1 MTPQA
6 NVSLLVERRLSLLLE
21 DDLDAVEEAAVQLQP
36 LLPGILVDVFVQEH
50 PQVLE
55 VEDFA
60 EAIEVR

>member
-1 MTPQA
+1 M
-6 NVSLLVERRLSLLLE
+6 
-21 DDLDAVEEAAVQLQP
+21 QLQP